1 MWIGGPPGAGKTAVA
16 TRLARRHGLRW
27 YGADTRTW
35 VHRDRALAAGIP
47 AAARWESLAPERRW
61 DAPADELLAMSL
73 HRERGSMVVDDLR
86 ALPTS
91 PLVVAEGSCLPAAA
105 VSSGI
110 ADPSRAIWLVP
121 SPRFQQALLAER
133 ATSSGAARLFEL
145 LASVIEGE
153 AREHGAPILVVDGSQ
168 DVEKTTD
175 CVEALFA
182 DALAAGPRAG
192 TIAERRD
199 LLREANE
206 ALAAQVRGYYAR
218 PWASGDPESVARS
231 FLCEC
236 GDPACGAD
244 VTRPVGELAAGPV
257 LAPGHGVHVM
267 PSARERPD
275 SRPDR

>member
-1 MWIGGPPGAGKTAVA
+1 M
-16 TRLARRHGLRW
+16 
-27 YGADTRTW
+27 
-35 VHRDRALAAGIP
+35 
-47 AAARWESLAPERRW
+47 
-61 DAPADELLAMSL
+61 
-73 HRERGSMVVDDLR
+73 
-86 ALPTS
+86 
-91 PLVVAEGSCLPAAA
+91 
-105 VSSGI
+105 
-110 ADPSRAIWLVP
+110 
-121 SPRFQQALLAER
+121 
-133 ATSSGAARLFEL
+133 
-145 LASVIEGE
+145 
-153 AREHGAPILVVDGSQ
+153 DGSQ